1 MSTEPQKNIHGQAGR
16 PRHDDVSF
24 EPRDVQTSVILKF
37 LVYLGITII
46 LSYGLTLV
54 IYRGLTHYWRST
66 YTPPPPSRGNAA
78 ATMPPEPR
86 MQGMPGHLT
95 DPQTDMRDKVKAD
108 TDANNQ
114 LLWIDKN
121 SGIAQIPV
129 SEAMKIIAVKGLPAV
144 PVAPAEKKK

>member
-1 MSTEPQKNIHGQAGR
+1 MSTEPRKNDHGAPER
-16 PRHDDVSF
+16 PLHDDVSF
-24 EPRDVQTSVILKF
+24 EARDVSTSPILKF
-37 LVYLGITII
+37 LMYLGIAIV

-54 IYRGLTHYWRST
+54 VYRGLTHYWQST
-66 YTPPPPSRGNAA
+66 YTPPPPSRGNAP

-95 DPQTDMRDKVKAD
+95 DPQSDMRDKVKAD
-108 TDANNQ
+108 SEANNQ
-114 LLWIDKN
+114 FLWIDKS

-129 SEAMKIIAVKGLPAV
+129 SEAMKIIAEKGLPAV

>member
-1 MSTEPQKNIHGQAGR
+1 
-16 PRHDDVSF
+16 
-24 EPRDVQTSVILKF
+24 
-37 LVYLGITII
+37 
-46 LSYGLTLV
+46 
-54 IYRGLTHYWRST
+54 
-66 YTPPPPSRGNAA
+66 
-78 ATMPPEPR
+78 

>member
-1 MSTEPQKNIHGQAGR
+1 MSTEPQKNIHGEAGK
-16 PRHDDVSF
+16 PLHDDVSF
-24 EPRDVQTSVILKF
+24 ETRDVSTSPILKF
-37 LVYLGITII
+37 LVYLGIAIV

-54 IYRGLTHYWRST
+54 VYRGLTRYWQST
-66 YTPPPPSRGNAA
+66 YTPPPPSRGDAP
-78 ATMPPEPR
+78 ATMPPEP
-86 MQGMPGHLT
+86 MLQGMPGHLT

-108 TDANNQ
+108 AEANNQ

-129 SEAMKIIAVKGLPAV
+129 SEAMKLIAQKGLPAV